1 MSLSPVR
8 FYSGGSVDY
17 FDNVDGEMFGLIEL
31 KGFVGELGYDKE
43 RVKFWHQY
51 GHNLHMGSKE
61 LKGDSEVYGMLP
73 PPLPLVYENRPGRP
87 PKLRKRGSDEPPAPY
102 ATKLKKI
109 QKPTKC
115 KKCVGEGHNQRTCGK
130 RKRTNSVSPTN
141 PNESANNPSAPA
153 VASSTPQSSQ
163 NVTPTPSRPGKLPVR
178 KPPKSKKIANTNVD
192 FEIGETS
199 NTVSSI
205 NVTQSSSVRTSVI
218 VRGGMNFISVPNL
231 RATIGSQNRMGAPKK
246 TGGKGGSHKVDH
258 SGHWKP

>member
-1 MSLSPVR
+1 
-8 FYSGGSVDY
+8 
-17 FDNVDGEMFGLIEL
+17 MFGLIEL

-115 KKCVGEGHNQRTCGK
+115 KKCVGEGHNHRTCGK
-130 RKRTNSVSPTN
+130 EEITNSVSPHQ
-141 PNESANNPSAPA
+141 PI
-153 VASSTPQSSQ
+153 Q
-163 NVTPTPSRPGKLPVR
+163 GKLE
-178 KPPKSKKIANTNVD
+178 KLAKSKKIANTNVD
-192 FEIGETS
+192 FEIGETN

-218 VRGGMNFISVPNL
+218 VRGGINFISVPNL
-231 RATIGSQNRMGAPKK
+231 RATIGNTTGVLSKLIRHQNLLEKPEQNLED
-246 TGGKGGSHKVDH
+246 GGFGDNRLDGKDTQT
-258 SGHWKP
+258 